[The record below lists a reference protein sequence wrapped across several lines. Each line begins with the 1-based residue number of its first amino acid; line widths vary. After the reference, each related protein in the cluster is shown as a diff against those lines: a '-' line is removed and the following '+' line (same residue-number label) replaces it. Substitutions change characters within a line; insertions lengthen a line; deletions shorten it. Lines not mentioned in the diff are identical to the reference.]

1 MTEPPLES
9 EPRADTAAV
18 LRRLFDASF
27 AAPVQPRA
35 ERATH
40 LLAIRVGGDPYA
52 LRLSE
57 IAGLQ
62 PDLKVIPIPTPA
74 VQLLGIAALRGMMA
88 PIYDLAALLGYSRAP
103 NPRWIVFARAP
114 QPVGLA
120 FEVFESH
127 LQVSDDSLAGGEAE
141 DPGSRRSHAQQTVRA
156 AGVVR
161 PLIHMASVMATL
173 KGLNS

>member
-1 MTEPPLES
+1 MTEPPVES
-9 EPRADTAAV
+9 APSEDIAAV

-27 AAPVQPRA
+27 AVPVEARA
-35 ERATH
+35 DRATH

-57 IAGLQ
+57 ITALQ

-74 VQLLGIAALRGMMA
+74 AQLLGIAALRGMMT

-120 FEVFESH
+120 FEAFESH
-127 LQVSDDSLAGGEAE
+127 LQVSE
-141 DPGSRRSHAQQTVRA
+141 DAQETVRA
-156 AGVVR
+156 AGVLR
-161 PLIHMASVMATL
+161 PLIHMASVLTTL

>member
-1 MTEPPLES
+1 MTEPTIES
-9 EPRADTAAV
+9 APSEDSAAV

-27 AAPVQPRA
+27 AAPVQSRA

-40 LLAIRVGGDPYA
+40 FLTIRVGGDPYA

-127 LQVSDDSLAGGEAE
+127 LQVSDDSLAGAE
-141 DPGSRRSHAQQTVRA
+141 DPASRRSHTQQTVRA
-156 AGVVR
+156 AGIVR
-161 PLIHMASVMATL
+161 PLIHLASVMATL